1 MSLQPVL
8 QQVGNLLL
16 DVLREALVPAVLH
29 AGDDI
34 QIAYPTAEQDYQ
46 VGVFLHDI
54 EEIRPYGTA
63 LPVRISDTQKQGPS
77 RTFAL
82 HFLVY
87 ANRRMAFQSMT
98 ALDELILMEAVI
110 RTIHNSASTL
120 LEGKK
125 LNLQLDALSRQEK
138 VALWQSISSPLQPAV
153 YLLMEPLVIPSTKL
167 EHFVPVR
174 EMVLKSRKK
183 KEENEH

>member
-8 QQVGNLLL
+8 QQAGDLLL

-29 AGDDI
+29 AEDDI
-34 QIAYPTAEQDYQ
+34 QIAYPNAEQDYQ
-46 VGVFLHDI
+46 IGVFLYDI

-63 LPVRISDTQKQGPS
+63 LPVRISDTQRQGAS

-98 ALDELILMEAVI
+98 ALDEMILMEAVI
-110 RTIHNSASTL
+110 RTIHNSAPVS
-120 LEGKK
+120 LEEDK
-125 LNLQLDALSRQEK
+125 LNIQLDAVTRQEK
-138 VALWQSISSPLQPAV
+138 ISLWQSVGSPLQPAV
-153 YLLMEPLVIPSTKL
+153 YLMIEPLVIPSTKL

-174 EMVLKSRKK
+174 ELVLKSRNK
-183 KEENEH
+183 KEETSH